1 MINKIEIN
9 NFQSHKNTV
18 LEFDKGVNVICGE
31 SDNGKSAVIRA
42 IRWVVENYPS
52 GTEKINSN
60 WNDDFKKPLSVKLY
74 TEKGYVERI
83 RDKNRNGY
91 NICKNG
97 EEEIKLDA
105 IGRGVPKEVTDF
117 LNVSDVN
124 FQFQLDPP
132 YLITKTSGEASKY
145 LNEIVHLDSIDK
157 IMSIADSD
165 KRQLSSEQKLVEADI
180 KKLEEELKN
189 IEWVDEADNLCK
201 RTEKLYEIVNDIQS
215 KQEELS
221 TQINSYEELELSK
234 VDLTEHNNL
243 IKQIE
248 DIVIPDVTELED
260 SISNYDLYG
269 NQIVDLSEAIKLVN
283 DIDSIIISIIIQ
295 DTKEL
300 EDSIS
305 QYSELSNNV
314 QQYEKELVELR
325 DSLPSICPLCGNKLD
340 KEKLACL

>member
-1 MINKIEIN
+1 MITKIELH
-9 NFQSHKNTV
+9 NFQSHKNTT

-42 IRWVVENYPS
+42 IRWVVENQPQ

-60 WNDDFKKPLSVKLY
+60 WNENFKEPLSVKLY

-83 RDKNRNGY
+83 RDKKRNGY

-97 EEEIKLDA
+97 EKEVVLDA
-105 IGRGVPKEVTDF
+105 IGKGVPKEVTDF

-132 YLITKTSGEASKY
+132 YLLTKSSGEASKY

-165 KRQLSSEQKLVEADI
+165 KRQLSSEQKIVEADI

-189 IEWVDEADNLCK
+189 TEWIDEADNLCK
-201 RTEKLYEIVNDIQS
+201 RTEKLYEIVDNLNDRQN
-215 KQEELS
+215 ELES
-221 TQINSYEELELSK
+221 QINSYEELELSK
-234 VDLTEHNNL
+234 IDLTEHNKL
-243 IKQIE
+243 IKEIE
-248 DIVIPDVTELED
+248 DITIPDTKELED
-260 SISNYDLYG
+260 SIFNYDLYG
-269 NQIVDLSEAIKLVN
+269 GQIVDLSEAKKLVN
-283 DIDSIIISIIIQ
+283 DIDSIIIV

-300 EDSIS
+300 EDSVS
-305 QYSELSNNV
+305 QYDELSNNV

-325 DSLPSICPLCGNKLD
+325 DCLPNICPLCGNELD
-340 KEKLACL
+340 KEKLECL

>member
-1 MINKIEIN
+1 MITKIEIK

-42 IRWVVENYPS
+42 IRWVVENQPQ

-60 WNDDFKKPLSVKLY
+60 WNEDFKEPLSVKLY

-83 RDKNRNGY
+83 RDKKRNGY

-97 EEEIKLDA
+97 EKEIVLDA
-105 IGRGVPKEVTDF
+105 IGKGVPKEVTDF

-132 YLITKTSGEASKY
+132 YLLTKSAGEASKY

-165 KRQLSSEQKLVEADI
+165 KRQLSSEQKIVESDI

-189 IEWVDEADNLCK
+189 TEWIDEAE
-201 RTEKLYEIVNDIQS
+201 RLYTRVSKYDEHISSSND
-215 KQEELS
+215 ELIGLNE
-221 TQINSYEELELSK
+221 QISEHESLK
-234 VDLTEHNNL
+234 IVDLT
-243 IKQIE
+243 KQ
-248 DIVIPDVTELED
+248 
-260 SISNYDLYG
+260 
-269 NQIVDLSEAIKLVN
+269 
-283 DIDSIIISIIIQ
+283 
-295 DTKEL
+295 
-300 EDSIS
+300 
-305 QYSELSNNV
+305 
-314 QQYEKELVELR
+314 KELVEKIESISVPDISELDEDIKEYELR
-325 DSLPSICPLCGNKLD
+325 NEEVLKLNKEREELKARMPAICPYCGNPIIDGEIL
-340 KEKLACL
+340 CS

>member
-1 MINKIEIN
+1 MITKIEIK

-42 IRWVVENYPS
+42 IRWVVENQPQ

-60 WNDDFKKPLSVKLY
+60 WNEDFKEPLSVKLY

-83 RDKNRNGY
+83 RDKKRNGY

-97 EEEIKLDA
+97 EKEIVLDA
-105 IGRGVPKEVTDF
+105 IGKGVPKEVTDF

-132 YLITKTSGEASKY
+132 YLLTKSAGEASKY

-165 KRQLSSEQKLVEADI
+165 KRQLSSEQKIVESDI

-189 IEWVDEADNLCK
+189 TEWIDEAE
-201 RTEKLYEIVNDIQS
+201 RLYTRVSKYDEHISSSND
-215 KQEELS
+215 ELIGLNE
-221 TQINSYEELELSK
+221 QISEHESLK
-234 VDLTEHNNL
+234 IVDLT
-243 IKQIE
+243 KQ
-248 DIVIPDVTELED
+248 
-260 SISNYDLYG
+260 
-269 NQIVDLSEAIKLVN
+269 
-283 DIDSIIISIIIQ
+283 
-295 DTKEL
+295 
-300 EDSIS
+300 
-305 QYSELSNNV
+305 
-314 QQYEKELVELR
+314 KELVEKIESISVPDISELDEDIKEYEESAAKIIDLSKPEKLIERIESISVPDISELDEDIKEYELR
-325 DSLPSICPLCGNKLD
+325 NEEILKLNKEREELKARMPAICPYCGNPIIDGEIL
-340 KEKLACL
+340 CS

>member
-1 MINKIEIN
+1 MITKIEIK

-42 IRWVVENYPS
+42 IRWVVENQPQ

-60 WNDDFKKPLSVKLY
+60 WNEDFKEPLSVKLY

-83 RDKNRNGY
+83 RDKKRNGY

-97 EEEIKLDA
+97 EKEIVFDA
-105 IGRGVPKEVTDF
+105 IGKGVPKEVTDF

-132 YLITKTSGEASKY
+132 YLLTKSAGEASKY

-165 KRQLSSEQKLVEADI
+165 KRQLSSEQKIVESDI

-189 IEWVDEADNLCK
+189 TEWIDEAE
-201 RTEKLYEIVNDIQS
+201 RLYTRVSKYDEHISSSND
-215 KQEELS
+215 ELIGLNE
-221 TQINSYEELELSK
+221 QISEHESLK
-234 VDLTEHNNL
+234 IVDLT
-243 IKQIE
+243 KQ
-248 DIVIPDVTELED
+248 
-260 SISNYDLYG
+260 
-269 NQIVDLSEAIKLVN
+269 
-283 DIDSIIISIIIQ
+283 
-295 DTKEL
+295 
-300 EDSIS
+300 
-305 QYSELSNNV
+305 
-314 QQYEKELVELR
+314 KELVEKIESISVPDISELDEDIKEYEESAAKIIDLSKPEKLIERIESISVPDISELDEDIKEYELR
-325 DSLPSICPLCGNKLD
+325 NEEILKLNKEREELKARMPAICPYCGNPIIDGEIL
-340 KEKLACL
+340 CS

>member
-1 MINKIEIN
+1 MITKIEIK

-42 IRWVVENYPS
+42 IRWVVENYPQ
-52 GTEKINSN
+52 GTDKINSN
-60 WNDDFKKPLSVKLY
+60 WNEDFKEPLSVKLY

-83 RDKNRNGY
+83 RDKKRNGY

-97 EEEIKLDA
+97 EKEIVLDA
-105 IGRGVPKEVTDF
+105 IGKGVPKEVTDF

-132 YLITKTSGEASKY
+132 YLLTKSAGEASKY

-157 IMSIADSD
+157 IMGIADSD
-165 KRQLSSEQKLVEADI
+165 KRQLSSEQKIVEADI
-180 KKLEEELKN
+180 KKLEEGLKDT
-189 IEWVDEADNLCK
+189 EWIDEADNLCK
-201 RTEKLYEIVNDIQS
+201 RTEKLYEMVDNISIQVS
-215 KQEELS
+215 ELYNS
-221 TQINSYEELELSK
+221 INNYETLESFK
-234 VDLTEHNNL
+234 MDLTEHNKL

-248 DIVIPDVTELED
+248 DITIPDTKELED

-283 DIDSIIISIIIQ
+283 NIDSIIITN
-295 DTKEL
+295 TKEL

-305 QYSELSNNV
+305 QYSELSDNV
-314 QQYEKELVELR
+314 QQYEKDLIELKS
-325 DSLPSICPLCGNKLD
+325 SLPSICPLCGNKLD
-340 KEKLACL
+340 KEKLTCL

>member
-1 MINKIEIN
+1 MFTKIEIK
-9 NFQSHKNTV
+9 NFQSHKNTI

-42 IRWVVENYPS
+42 IKWVVENQPQ

-60 WNDDFKKPLSVKLY
+60 WNEDFKGPLSVKLY

-83 RDKNRNGY
+83 RDKKRNGY

-97 EEEIKLDA
+97 EEEIILDA
-105 IGRGVPKEVTDF
+105 IGKGVPKEVTDF

-124 FQFQLDPP
+124 FQYQLDPI
-132 YLITKTSGEASKY
+132 YLLSKTPGQASQY

-165 KRQLSSEQKLVEADI
+165 KRQLSSEQKIVEADI

-189 IEWVDEADNLCK
+189 TEWINEADNLYI
-201 RTEKLYEIVNDIQS
+201 RTKKLNSMVDNINVQASELYSSINNYETLESS
-215 KQEELS
+215 KM
-221 TQINSYEELELSK
+221 
-234 VDLTEHNNL
+234 DLTEHNKL
-243 IKQIE
+243 IGKIM
-248 DIVIPDVTELED
+248 DILIPDTNELEK
-260 SISNYDLYG
+260 SINDYDLYSS
-269 NQIVDLSEAIKLVN
+269 QVVDLSEAKKFVN
-283 DIDSIIISIIIQ
+283 EIDSIIIS

-305 QYSELSNNV
+305 QYSELSDNV
-314 QQYEKELVELR
+314 QQYEKELVELKS
-325 DSLPSICPLCGNKLD
+325 SLPSICPLCGNKLD

>member
-1 MINKIEIN
+1 MITKIEIK

-60 WNDDFKKPLSVKLY
+60 WNEDFKEPLSVRLY

-83 RDKNRNGY
+83 RDKKRNGY
-91 NICKNG
+91 NVCKNG
-97 EEEIKLDA
+97 EQEVVFDA
-105 IGRGVPKEVTDF
+105 IGKGVPKEVTDF

-132 YLITKTSGEASKY
+132 YLLTKSAGEASKY

-157 IMSIADSD
+157 IMGIADSD
-165 KRQLSSEQKLVEADI
+165 KRQLSSEQKIVEADI
-180 KKLEEELKN
+180 KKVEEELKN
-189 IEWVDEADNLCK
+189 TEWIDEADNLCK
-201 RTEKLYEIVNDIQS
+201 RTEKLYEIVNDLND
-215 KQEELS
+215 KQNELES
-221 TQINSYEELELSK
+221 QINNYEELESFK

-248 DIVIPDVTELED
+248 DIVIPDTKELED

-269 NQIVDLSEAIKLVN
+269 SQIVDLSEAKKLVN
-283 DIDSIIISIIIQ
+283 DIDSIIIT

>member
-1 MINKIEIN
+1 MITKIEIK

-42 IRWVVENYPS
+42 IRWVVENQPQ

-60 WNDDFKKPLSVKLY
+60 WNEDFKEPLSVKLY

-83 RDKNRNGY
+83 RDKKRNGY

-97 EEEIKLDA
+97 EKEIVLDA
-105 IGRGVPKEVTDF
+105 IGKGVPKEVTDF

-132 YLITKTSGEASKY
+132 YLLTKSAGEASKY

-165 KRQLSSEQKLVEADI
+165 KRQLSSEQKIVESDI

-189 IEWVDEADNLCK
+189 TEWIDEAE
-201 RTEKLYEIVNDIQS
+201 RLYTRVSKYDEHISSSND
-215 KQEELS
+215 ELIGLNE
-221 TQINSYEELELSK
+221 QISEHESLK
-234 VDLTEHNNL
+234 IVDLT
-243 IKQIE
+243 KQ
-248 DIVIPDVTELED
+248 
-260 SISNYDLYG
+260 
-269 NQIVDLSEAIKLVN
+269 
-283 DIDSIIISIIIQ
+283 
-295 DTKEL
+295 
-300 EDSIS
+300 
-305 QYSELSNNV
+305 
-314 QQYEKELVELR
+314 KELVEKIESISVPDISELDEDIKEYELR
-325 DSLPSICPLCGNKLD
+325 NEEILKLNKEREELKARMPTICPYCGNPIIDGEIL
-340 KEKLACL
+340 CS

>member
-1 MINKIEIN
+1 MITKIEIK

-42 IRWVVENYPS
+42 IRWVVENQPQ

-60 WNDDFKKPLSVKLY
+60 WNEDFKKPLSVKLY

-83 RDKNRNGY
+83 RDKKRNGY

-97 EEEIKLDA
+97 KKEIVLDA
-105 IGRGVPKEVTDF
+105 IGKGVPKEVTDF

-132 YLITKTSGEASKY
+132 YLLTKSAGEASKY

-165 KRQLSSEQKLVEADI
+165 KRQLSSEQKIVESDI

-189 IEWVDEADNLCK
+189 TEWIDEAE
-201 RTEKLYEIVNDIQS
+201 RLYTRVSKYDEHISSSND
-215 KQEELS
+215 ELIGLNE
-221 TQINSYEELELSK
+221 QISEHESLK
-234 VDLTEHNNL
+234 IVDLT
-243 IKQIE
+243 KQ
-248 DIVIPDVTELED
+248 
-260 SISNYDLYG
+260 
-269 NQIVDLSEAIKLVN
+269 
-283 DIDSIIISIIIQ
+283 
-295 DTKEL
+295 
-300 EDSIS
+300 
-305 QYSELSNNV
+305 
-314 QQYEKELVELR
+314 KELVEKIESISVPDISELDEDIKEYELR
-325 DSLPSICPLCGNKLD
+325 NEEILKLNKEREKLKARMPAICPYCGNPIIDGEIL
-340 KEKLACL
+340 CS

>member
-1 MINKIEIN
+1 MFTKIEIK
-9 NFQSHKNTV
+9 NFQSHKNTI

-31 SDNGKSAVIRA
+31 TDNGKSAVIRA
-42 IRWVVENYPS
+42 IRWVVENQPQ

-60 WNDDFKKPLSVKLY
+60 WNENFKEPLSVKLY

-83 RDKNRNGY
+83 RDKKRNGY

-97 EEEIKLDA
+97 EKEIVLDA
-105 IGRGVPKEVTDF
+105 IGKGVPKEVTEF
-117 LNVSDVN
+117 FNVSDVN

-132 YLITKTSGEASKY
+132 YLLTKSSGEASKY

-165 KRQLSSEQKLVEADI
+165 KRQLSSEQKIVEADI
-180 KKLEEELKN
+180 KKLEEGLKN
-189 IEWVDEADNLCK
+189 TEWIDEADNLCK
-201 RTEKLYEIVNDIQS
+201 RTEKLYEMVDNLND
-215 KQEELS
+215 KQNELES
-221 TQINSYEELELSK
+221 QINSYEKLESSK
-234 VDLTEHNNL
+234 IDLTEHNKL
-243 IKQIE
+243 IKEIE
-248 DIVIPDVTELED
+248 DITIPDIKELED
-260 SISNYDLYG
+260 SIFNYNLYDS
-269 NQIVDLSEAIKLVN
+269 QIVDLSEAKKLVI
-283 DIDSIIISIIIQ
+283 DIDSIIIT

-325 DSLPSICPLCGNKLD
+325 DSLPSICPLCGNELD
-340 KEKLACL
+340 KEKLSCL

>member
-1 MINKIEIN
+1 MIIKIEIK

-42 IRWVVENYPS
+42 IRWVVENQPQ
-52 GTEKINSN
+52 GIEKINSN
-60 WNDDFKKPLSVKLY
+60 WNENFKEPLSVKLY

-83 RDKNRNGY
+83 RDKKRNGY

-97 EEEIKLDA
+97 EKEIVLDA
-105 IGRGVPKEVTDF
+105 IGKGVPKEVIDF

-132 YLITKTSGEASKY
+132 YLLSKSSGEASKY

-165 KRQLSSEQKLVEADI
+165 KRQLSSEQKIVEADI

-189 IEWVDEADNLCK
+189 TEWIDEADNFCK
-201 RTEKLYEIVNDIQS
+201 RTEKLYEIVSNLND
-215 KQEELS
+215 KQNELES
-221 TQINSYEELELSK
+221 QINSYEELESFK
-234 VDLTEHNNL
+234 IDLTEHNKL
-243 IKQIE
+243 IKEIE
-248 DIVIPDVTELED
+248 NITIPDTKELED

-269 NQIVDLSEAIKLVN
+269 SQIVDLNEAKKLVI
-283 DIDSIIISIIIQ
+283 DIDSIIIT

-305 QYSELSNNV
+305 QYDKLSNNV

-325 DSLPSICPLCGNKLD
+325 DSLPSICPLCGNELD

>member
-1 MINKIEIN
+1 MFTKIEIK
-9 NFQSHKNTV
+9 NFQSHKNTT

-31 SDNGKSAVIRA
+31 TDNGKSAVIRA
-42 IRWVVENYPS
+42 IRWVVENQPQ

-60 WNDDFKKPLSVKLY
+60 WNEDFKEPLSVKLY

-83 RDKNRNGY
+83 RDKKRNGY

-97 EEEIKLDA
+97 EKEIVLDA
-105 IGRGVPKEVTDF
+105 IGKCVPKEVTDF

-132 YLITKTSGEASKY
+132 YLLTKSSGEASKY

-165 KRQLSSEQKLVEADI
+165 KRQLSSEQKIVEADI
-180 KKLEEELKN
+180 KKLEEGLKN
-189 IEWVDEADNLCK
+189 TEWIDEADNLCK
-201 RTEKLYEIVNDIQS
+201 RTEKLYEIVNN
-215 KQEELS
+215 
-221 TQINSYEELELSK
+221 INEQCAELELSIVAYK
-234 VDLTEHNNL
+234 GLESSKIDLTEHNKL
-243 IKQIE
+243 IKEIE
-248 DIVIPDVTELED
+248 DITIPDTKELED
-260 SISNYDLYG
+260 SIFNYNLYDS
-269 NQIVDLSEAIKLVN
+269 QIVDLSEAKKLVI
-283 DIDSIIISIIIQ
+283 DIDSIIIT

-325 DSLPSICPLCGNKLD
+325 DCLPSICPLCGNELD
-340 KEKLACL
+340 KEKLECL

>member
-1 MINKIEIN
+1 MITKIEIK

-42 IRWVVENYPS
+42 IRWVVENQPQ

-60 WNDDFKKPLSVKLY
+60 WNEDFKEPLSVKLY

-83 RDKNRNGY
+83 RDKKRNGY

-97 EEEIKLDA
+97 EKEIVFDA
-105 IGRGVPKEVTDF
+105 IGKGVPKEVTDF

-132 YLITKTSGEASKY
+132 YLLTKSAGEASKY

-165 KRQLSSEQKLVEADI
+165 KRQLSSEQKIVESDI

-189 IEWVDEADNLCK
+189 TEWIDEAE
-201 RTEKLYEIVNDIQS
+201 RLYTRVSKYDEHISSSND
-215 KQEELS
+215 ELIGLNE
-221 TQINSYEELELSK
+221 QISEHESLK
-234 VDLTEHNNL
+234 IVDLT
-243 IKQIE
+243 KQ
-248 DIVIPDVTELED
+248 
-260 SISNYDLYG
+260 
-269 NQIVDLSEAIKLVN
+269 
-283 DIDSIIISIIIQ
+283 
-295 DTKEL
+295 
-300 EDSIS
+300 
-305 QYSELSNNV
+305 
-314 QQYEKELVELR
+314 KELVEKIESISVPDISELDEDIKEYEESAAKIIDLSKPEKLIERIESISIPDISELDEDIKEYELR
-325 DSLPSICPLCGNKLD
+325 NEEILKLNKEREELKARMPAICPYCGNPIIDGEIL
-340 KEKLACL
+340 CS

>member
-1 MINKIEIN
+1 MITKIEIK

-42 IRWVVENYPS
+42 IRWVVENQPQ

-60 WNDDFKKPLSVKLY
+60 WNEDFKEPLSVKLY

-83 RDKNRNGY
+83 RDKKRNGY

-97 EEEIKLDA
+97 EKEIVLDA
-105 IGRGVPKEVTDF
+105 IGKGVPKEVTDF

-132 YLITKTSGEASKY
+132 YLLTKSAGEASKY

-165 KRQLSSEQKLVEADI
+165 KRQLSSEQKIVESDI

-189 IEWVDEADNLCK
+189 TEWIDEAE
-201 RTEKLYEIVNDIQS
+201 RLYTRVSKYDEHISSSND
-215 KQEELS
+215 ELIGLNE
-221 TQINSYEELELSK
+221 QISEHESLK
-234 VDLTEHNNL
+234 IVDLT
-243 IKQIE
+243 KQ
-248 DIVIPDVTELED
+248 
-260 SISNYDLYG
+260 
-269 NQIVDLSEAIKLVN
+269 
-283 DIDSIIISIIIQ
+283 
-295 DTKEL
+295 
-300 EDSIS
+300 
-305 QYSELSNNV
+305 
-314 QQYEKELVELR
+314 KELVEKIESISVPDISELDEDIKEYEESAAKIIDVSKPEKLIERIESISVPDISELDEDIKEYELR
-325 DSLPSICPLCGNKLD
+325 NEEILKLNKEREELKARMPAICPYCGNPIIDGEIL
-340 KEKLACL
+340 CS

>member
-1 MINKIEIN
+1 MITKIEIK

-42 IRWVVENYPS
+42 IRWVVENQPQ

-60 WNDDFKKPLSVKLY
+60 WNEDFKEPLSVKLY

-83 RDKNRNGY
+83 RDKKRNGY

-97 EEEIKLDA
+97 EKEIVLDA
-105 IGRGVPKEVTDF
+105 IGKGVPKEVTDF

-132 YLITKTSGEASKY
+132 YLLTKSAGEASKY

-165 KRQLSSEQKLVEADI
+165 KRQLSSEQKIVESDI

-189 IEWVDEADNLCK
+189 TEWIDEAE
-201 RTEKLYEIVNDIQS
+201 RLYTRVSKYDEHISSSNDEVIGLN
-215 KQEELS
+215 E
-221 TQINSYEELELSK
+221 QIS
-234 VDLTEHNNL
+234 EHESL
-243 IKQIE
+243 K
-248 DIVIPDVTELED
+248 
-260 SISNYDLYG
+260 
-269 NQIVDLSEAIKLVN
+269 IVDF
-283 DIDSIIISIIIQ
+283 
-295 DTKEL
+295 TK
-300 EDSIS
+300 
-305 QYSELSNNV
+305 Q
-314 QQYEKELVELR
+314 KELVEKIESISVPDISELDEDIKEYELR
-325 DSLPSICPLCGNKLD
+325 NEEILKLNKEREELKARMPAICPYCGNPIIDGEIL
-340 KEKLACL
+340 CS

>member
-1 MINKIEIN
+1 MITKIEIK

-60 WNDDFKKPLSVKLY
+60 WNEDFKEPLSVKLY

-83 RDKNRNGY
+83 RDKKRNGY

-97 EEEIKLDA
+97 EEEIVFDA
-105 IGRGVPKEVTDF
+105 IGKDVPKEVIDF

-132 YLITKTSGEASKY
+132 YLLTKSAGEASKY

-157 IMSIADSD
+157 IMYIADSD
-165 KRQLSSEQKLVEADI
+165 KRQLSSEQKIVEADI

-189 IEWVDEADNLCK
+189 TEWIDEADTICK
-201 RTEKLYEIVNDIQS
+201 RTEKLYEIVNNLGD
-215 KQEELS
+215 KQNELES
-221 TQINSYEELELSK
+221 QINSYEELELSK

-248 DIVIPDVTELED
+248 DIVIPDTKELED

-269 NQIVDLSEAIKLVN
+269 SQIVDLSEAVKLVN
-283 DIDSIIISIIIQ
+283 DIDSIIIT

-300 EDSIS
+300 EDGIS

-314 QQYEKELVELR
+314 QQYEKELVEVR
-325 DSLPSICPLCGNKLD
+325 DGIPSICPLCGNKLD

>member
-1 MINKIEIN
+1 MITKIEIK

-42 IRWVVENYPS
+42 IRWVVENQPQ

-60 WNDDFKKPLSVKLY
+60 WNEDFKEPLSVKLY

-83 RDKNRNGY
+83 RDKKRNGY

-97 EEEIKLDA
+97 EEEIVFDA
-105 IGRGVPKEVTDF
+105 IGKGVPKEVIDF

-132 YLITKTSGEASKY
+132 YLLTKSAGEASKY

-165 KRQLSSEQKLVEADI
+165 KRQLSSEQKIVETDI

-189 IEWVDEADNLCK
+189 TEWVDEADNLYI
-201 RTEKLYEIVNDIQS
+201 RTKKLNGMVDNISVQVSELYGSINNYETLESS
-215 KQEELS
+215 KM
-221 TQINSYEELELSK
+221 
-234 VDLTEHNNL
+234 DLTEHNNL

-269 NQIVDLSEAIKLVN
+269 GQIVDLREIKEICSE
-283 DIDSIIISIIIQ
+283 IDSIIIK
-295 DTKEL
+295 DDKEL

-305 QYSELSNNV
+305 EYERLSGEVLQLSEE
-314 QQYEKELVELR
+314 QQKLE
-325 DSLPSICPLCGNKLD
+325 SQLPDICPYCHSPIKKECLCS
-340 KEKLACL
+340 

>member
-1 MINKIEIN
+1 MITKIEIK

-42 IRWVVENYPS
+42 IRWVVENQPQ
-52 GTEKINSN
+52 GIEKINSN
-60 WNDDFKKPLSVKLY
+60 WNENFKEPLSVKLY

-83 RDKNRNGY
+83 RDKKRNGY

-97 EEEIKLDA
+97 EKEIVLDA
-105 IGRGVPKEVTDF
+105 IGKGVPKEVTDF

-132 YLITKTSGEASKY
+132 YLLSKSSGEASKY

-165 KRQLSSEQKLVEADI
+165 KRQLSSEQKIVESDI

-189 IEWVDEADNLCK
+189 TEWIDEADNLCK
-201 RTEKLYEIVNDIQS
+201 RTEKLYEIVSNLND
-215 KQEELS
+215 KQNELEF
-221 TQINSYEELELSK
+221 QINSYNELESSK
-234 VDLTEHNNL
+234 IDLTEHNKL
-243 IKQIE
+243 IKEIE
-248 DIVIPDVTELED
+248 DITIPDTKELED

-269 NQIVDLSEAIKLVN
+269 SQIVDLNEAKKLVI
-283 DIDSIIISIIIQ
+283 DIDSIIIQ

-325 DSLPSICPLCGNKLD
+325 DCLPSICPLCGNELD

>member
-1 MINKIEIN
+1 MITKIEIK

-42 IRWVVENYPS
+42 IRWVVENQPQ

-60 WNDDFKKPLSVKLY
+60 WNEDFKEPLSVKLY

-83 RDKNRNGY
+83 RDKKRNGY

-97 EEEIKLDA
+97 EKEIVLDA
-105 IGRGVPKEVTDF
+105 IGKGVPKEVTDF

-132 YLITKTSGEASKY
+132 YLLTKSAGEASKY

-165 KRQLSSEQKLVEADI
+165 KRQLSSEQKIVESDI

-189 IEWVDEADNLCK
+189 TEWIDEAE
-201 RTEKLYEIVNDIQS
+201 RLYTRVSKYDEHISSSND
-215 KQEELS
+215 ELIGLNE
-221 TQINSYEELELSK
+221 QISEHESLK
-234 VDLTEHNNL
+234 IVDLT
-243 IKQIE
+243 KQ
-248 DIVIPDVTELED
+248 
-260 SISNYDLYG
+260 
-269 NQIVDLSEAIKLVN
+269 
-283 DIDSIIISIIIQ
+283 
-295 DTKEL
+295 
-300 EDSIS
+300 
-305 QYSELSNNV
+305 
-314 QQYEKELVELR
+314 KELVEKIESISVPDISELDEDIKEYEESAAKIIDLSKPEKLIERIESISIPDISELDEDIKEYELR
-325 DSLPSICPLCGNKLD
+325 NEEILKLNKEREELKARMPAICPYCGNPIIDGEIL
-340 KEKLACL
+340 CS

>member
-1 MINKIEIN
+1 MITKIEIK

-42 IRWVVENYPS
+42 IRWVVENQPQ

-60 WNDDFKKPLSVKLY
+60 WNEDFKEPLSVKLY

-83 RDKNRNGY
+83 RDKKRNGY

-97 EEEIKLDA
+97 EKEIVLDA
-105 IGRGVPKEVTDF
+105 IGKGVPKEVTDF

-132 YLITKTSGEASKY
+132 YLLTKSAGEASKY

-165 KRQLSSEQKLVEADI
+165 KRQLSSEQKIVESDI

-189 IEWVDEADNLCK
+189 TEWIDEAE
-201 RTEKLYEIVNDIQS
+201 RLYTRVSKYDEHISSSND
-215 KQEELS
+215 ELIGLNE
-221 TQINSYEELELSK
+221 QISEHESLK
-234 VDLTEHNNL
+234 IVDLT
-243 IKQIE
+243 KQ
-248 DIVIPDVTELED
+248 
-260 SISNYDLYG
+260 
-269 NQIVDLSEAIKLVN
+269 
-283 DIDSIIISIIIQ
+283 
-295 DTKEL
+295 
-300 EDSIS
+300 
-305 QYSELSNNV
+305 
-314 QQYEKELVELR
+314 KELVEKIESISVPNISELDEGIKEYEESAAKIIDLSKPEKLIERIESISIPDISELDEDIKEYELR
-325 DSLPSICPLCGNKLD
+325 NEEILKLNKEREELKARMPAICPYCGNPIIDGEIL
-340 KEKLACL
+340 CS

>member
-1 MINKIEIN
+1 MITKIEIK
-9 NFQSHKNTV
+9 NFQSHKNTL

-42 IRWVVENYPS
+42 IRWVVENQPQ

-60 WNDDFKKPLSVKLY
+60 WNEDFKEPLSVKLY

-83 RDKNRNGY
+83 RDKKRNGY

-97 EEEIKLDA
+97 EKEVVFDA
-105 IGRGVPKEVTDF
+105 IGKGVPKEVTDF

-124 FQFQLDPP
+124 FQFQLDPL
-132 YLITKTSGEASKY
+132 YLISKSAGEASKY

-165 KRQLSSEQKLVEADI
+165 KRQLSSEQKIVEADI
-180 KKLEEELKN
+180 KKLEEGLKDT
-189 IEWVDEADNLCK
+189 EWIDEADNLCK
-201 RTEKLYEIVNDIQS
+201 RTEKLYEIVDDLS
-215 KQEELS
+215 DKQNELES
-221 TQINSYEELELSK
+221 QINSYEELESSK
-234 VDLTEHNNL
+234 IDLIEHNKL

-248 DIVIPDVTELED
+248 DITIPDVTELEN

-269 NQIVDLSEAIKLVN
+269 SQIVDLSEAIKLLN
-283 DIDSIIISIIIQ
+283 DIDSIIIT

>member
-1 MINKIEIN
+1 MITKIEIK

-31 SDNGKSAVIRA
+31 TDNGKSAVIRA
-42 IRWVVENYPS
+42 IRWVVENYPQ

-60 WNDDFKKPLSVKLY
+60 WNDDFKEPLSVKLY
-74 TEKGYVERI
+74 TDKGYVERI
-83 RDKNRNGY
+83 RDKKRNGY
-91 NICKNG
+91 NICKND
-97 EEEIKLDA
+97 EKEIKLDA
-105 IGRGVPKEVTDF
+105 IGKGVPKEVTDF

-124 FQFQLDPP
+124 FQFQLDQP

-165 KRQLSSEQKLVEADI
+165 KRQLSSEQKIVEADI

-189 IEWVDEADNLCK
+189 SEWVDEADNLCK
-201 RTEKLYEIVNDIQS
+201 RTEKLYEMADDLAD
-215 KQEELS
+215 KQNELES
-221 TQINSYEELELSK
+221 QISSYEELELSK

-248 DIVIPDVTELED
+248 DIVIPDTKELED
-260 SISNYDLYG
+260 SINNYDLYG
-269 NQIVDLSEAIKLVN
+269 SQIVDLSEVKKFVN
-283 DIDSIIISIIIQ
+283 DIDSIIIQ